1 MNIPPKKRGRPPS
14 ATSLASAAVNYQA
27 LAWQV
32 KQRIESA
39 QQEGRKLKI
48 KDAVTAEMLASQE
61 RNNQNGRPAGDGL
74 VNSKIQTTY
83 IEVRKIIS
91 KWKKAD
97 K

>member
-1 MNIPPKKRGRPPS
+1 MNIPPRKGRPLS

-48 KDAVTAEMLASQE
+48 MEALIEEMLASMNWNE
-61 RNNQNGRPAGDGL
+61 QNRHPADESVFDVRL
-74 VNSKIQTTY
+74 PTTY
-83 IEVRKIIS
+83 IEVRKILS
-91 KWKKAD
+91 KWKKAE

>member
-39 QQEGRKLKI
+39 QQKGQKLKI
-48 KDAVTAEMLASQE
+48 TNVVIEEMLASQE
-61 RNNQNGRPAGDGL
+61 RNNQNGRPAGDGP
-74 VNSKIQTTY
+74 VISKIKTTY
-83 IEVRKIIS
+83 IEVRKILS
-91 KWKKAD
+91 KWKKAE